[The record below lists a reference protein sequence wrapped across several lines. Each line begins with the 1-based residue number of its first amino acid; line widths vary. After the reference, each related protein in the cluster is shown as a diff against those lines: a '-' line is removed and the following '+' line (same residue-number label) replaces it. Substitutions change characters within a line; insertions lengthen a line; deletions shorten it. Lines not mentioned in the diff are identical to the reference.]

1 VNVDRLEL
9 ATPVADDVED
19 LYAICSDPRVWTH
32 LPSAR
37 HVERS
42 ATQHLIDGWIAEW
55 GRDGLGPW
63 SVREDTAGPVVGYG
77 GCSVRHDAFWNL
89 GYRFS
94 ADHQG
99 RGYATE
105 VSLRGMEA
113 ARAHRPELP
122 IVAYLLEHNTA
133 SARVAEK
140 VGLRLVH
147 RGPDAG
153 NPDADAIRLIYADR
167 ALDKAAL
174 AATLK

>member
-1 VNVDRLEL
+1 
-9 ATPVADDVED
+9 
-19 LYAICSDPRVWTH
+19 
-32 LPSAR
+32 
-37 HVERS
+37 
-42 ATQHLIDGWIAEW
+42 
-55 GRDGLGPW
+55 
-63 SVREDTAGPVVGYG
+63 
-77 GCSVRHDAFWNL
+77 
-89 GYRFS
+89 
-94 ADHQG
+94 
-99 RGYATE
+99 
-105 VSLRGMEA
+105 MEA